1 MENMTKLRPLFV
13 AQILFENTDE
23 DHLIT
28 IAEILQILHDK
39 YGIDSYRATIK
50 TDIEMLMEAG
60 FDIEFVKSS
69 QNQYHI
75 ISRDFDIAELK
86 ILIDAVES
94 AKFISKDKSQK
105 LVEKIS
111 KLAGPFAADELKRNI
126 DVERRIKPGNE
137 KLLFIVDAIN
147 DAINREKQISFQY
160 FQYNVKKER
169 KPLYDGY
176 WYKLSPY
183 RLVWNGD
190 YYYVVGYYEKYH
202 EVVSCRVD
210 RMVGRP
216 EILEND
222 AIPLPKSFDL
232 DKHLNSMF
240 HKYSTERKH
249 VELIVANDC
258 MDAIIDK
265 FGEDVET
272 YAYDM
277 NSFRAEVDVATNKIF
292 YIWIVGF
299 EGKVKII
306 GPDDVRSDYIQMV
319 KNAVKAI
326 DE

>member
-1 MENMTKLRPLFV
+1 MKSPPKLRPFYV
-13 AQILFENTDE
+13 AQILYENTDE
-23 DHLIT
+23 NHLIT

-50 TDIEMLMEAG
+50 TDIEMLMESG
-60 FDIEFVKSS
+60 LDIEFVKSS

-75 ISRDFDIAELK
+75 VSRDFDVAELK

-94 AKFISKDKSQK
+94 AKFITKRKSQE

-111 KLAGPFAADELKRNI
+111 KLAGPYAAEELKRNI

-137 KLLFIVDAIN
+137 KLLLIVDAIN
-147 DAINREKQISFQY
+147 DAINQGKQISFQY

-169 KPLYDGY
+169 KPRFDGY

-202 EVVSCRVD
+202 EVVSYRVD

-216 EILEND
+216 EILEDD
-222 AIPLPKSFDL
+222 AIPLPKTFDL

-240 HKYSTERKH
+240 HMYSTERKH
-249 VELIVANDC
+249 VELVIANDC
-258 MDAIIDK
+258 MDALIDK

-277 NSFRAEVDVATNKIF
+277 DSFRAEMDVATNKIF
-292 YIWIVGF
+292 YTWIVGF
-299 EGKVKII
+299 GGKVKIL
-306 GPDDVRSDYIQMV
+306 GPEDVREEYKQMV
-319 KNAVKAI
+319 LSAAA
-326 DE
+326 DL

>member
-1 MENMTKLRPLFV
+1 MKSPPKLRPFFV
-13 AQILFENTDE
+13 AQILYENTDE
-23 DHLIT
+23 NHLIT

-39 YGIDSYRATIK
+39 YSIDSYRATIK
-50 TDIEMLMEAG
+50 TDIEMLMESG
-60 FDIEFVKSS
+60 LDIEFVKSS

-75 ISRDFDIAELK
+75 VSRDFDVAELK

-94 AKFISKDKSQK
+94 AKFITKRKSQE

-111 KLAGPFAADELKRNI
+111 KLAGPYAAEELKRNI

-147 DAINREKQISFQY
+147 DAINQGKQISFQY

-169 KPLYDGY
+169 KPRFDGY

-202 EVVSCRVD
+202 EVVSYRVD

-216 EILEND
+216 EILEDD
-222 AIPLPKSFDL
+222 AIPLPKTFDL

-240 HKYSTERKH
+240 HMYSTERKH
-249 VELIVANDC
+249 VELIVANEC
-258 MDAIIDK
+258 MDALIDK

-277 NSFRAEVDVATNKIF
+277 DSFRAEVDVATNKIF
-292 YIWIVGF
+292 YTWIVGF
-299 EGKVKII
+299 EGKVKIL
-306 GPDDVRSDYIQMV
+306 GPEDVREEYKQMV
-319 KNAVKAI
+319 LNAVNKM
-326 DE
+326 D

>member
-1 MENMTKLRPLFV
+1 MESLTKLRPLFV
-13 AQILFENTDE
+13 AQILYENTDE
-23 DHLIT
+23 DHLMT

-39 YGIDSYRATIK
+39 HGIDSYRATIK
-50 TDIEMLMEAG
+50 TDIEMLMAAG
-60 FDIEFVKSS
+60 MDIEFVKSS
-69 QNQYHI
+69 QNQYHVV
-75 ISRDFDIAELK
+75 SRDFDVAELK
-86 ILIDAVES
+86 ILIDALES

-111 KLAGPFAADELKRNI
+111 KLAGPFVAEGLKRNI

-147 DAINREKQISFQY
+147 DAINQGKQISFQY

-169 KPLYDGY
+169 KLRYDGY

-202 EVVSCRVD
+202 EVVSYRVD

-216 EILEND
+216 EILEDD

-232 DKHLNSMF
+232 DRHLNSMF
-240 HKYSTERKH
+240 HMYSTERKR
-249 VELIVANDC
+249 VELIVSNDC
-258 MDAIIDK
+258 MDALIDK

-277 NSFRAEVDVATNKIF
+277 DSFRAEVDVATNKIF
-292 YIWIVGF
+292 YTWIVGF
-299 EGKVKII
+299 EGKVRII
-306 GPDDVRSDYIQMV
+306 GPEDVKEDYKRMV
-319 KNAVKAI
+319 TNAFEAFR
-326 DE
+326 